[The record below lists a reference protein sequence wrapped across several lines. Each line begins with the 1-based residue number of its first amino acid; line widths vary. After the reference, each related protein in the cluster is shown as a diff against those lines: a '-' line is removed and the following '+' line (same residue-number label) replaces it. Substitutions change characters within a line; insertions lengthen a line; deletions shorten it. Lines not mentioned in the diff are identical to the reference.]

1 MSNEPLISGG
11 YIILSRKI
19 IESEIWDKPPLYLK
33 VWIYLLTRAQ
43 HKEFRKLKR
52 GQLFVSIPEIQDA
65 CSWYVGF
72 RKERPTKDQIYQ
84 IIDWLRKPNEAVH
97 EAGTKATMI
106 TTTKATQGLLIN
118 IDNYGF
124 YQNPKNYE
132 SNDEDND
139 EKVMRATREQ
149 REPNNINKNVKNAE
163 NEKKENLSLQIE
175 NFRQRYSPGQLKTID
190 QYFEML
196 RHTRA
201 SGKISESVILKTYKD
216 WDKYPTICVEYGVK
230 THADNP
236 TYHSRK
242 ENYTIGIIRN
252 TSAEEAAFKLNGT
265 NGTQKPKT
273 MKPDIRDKE
282 IEFQQWC
289 SAGNDPEAFDWSTG
303 RGREH

>member
-11 YIILSRKI
+11 YIILSRKL

-97 EAGTKATMI
+97 EAGMKATMI

-118 IDNYGF
+118 IDNYGV

-132 SNDEDND
+132 SNGEDND

-163 NEKKENLSLQIE
+163 NEKK
-175 NFRQRYSPGQLKTID
+175 G
-190 QYFEML
+190 
-196 RHTRA
+196 
-201 SGKISESVILKTYKD
+201 
-216 WDKYPTICVEYGVK
+216 
-230 THADNP
+230 
-236 TYHSRK
+236 
-242 ENYTIGIIRN
+242 N
-252 TSAEEAAFKLNGT
+252 TSRPKFEIYDMELAELLFKRMRENNPSVKQPNLNKWAEEVRLMRERDQRTVEQIKYLINWTQNDSFWKANILSISKLRKKWDQLVIKAKEQKSKAKPIT
-265 NGTQKPKT
+265 NKSLS
-273 MKPDIRDKE
+273 KE
-282 IEFQQWC
+282 DFDL
-289 SAGNDPEAFDWSTG
+289 ND
-303 RGREH
+303 

>member
-1 MSNEPLISGG
+1 VSNEPLISGG
-11 YIILSRKI
+11 YIILSRKL

-118 IDNYGF
+118 IDNYWF

-132 SNDEDND
+132 SNDEAND
-139 EKVMRATREQ
+139 EKVMKATREQ

-163 NEKKENLSLQIE
+163 NEKKENTS
-175 NFRQRYSPGQLKTID
+175 
-190 QYFEML
+190 
-196 RHTRA
+196 RH
-201 SGKISESVILKTYKD
+201 
-216 WDKYPTICVEYGVK
+216 KYEICDY
-230 THADNP
+230 
-236 TYHSRK
+236 
-242 ENYTIGIIRN
+242 
-252 TSAEEAAFKLNGT
+252 EAAEHLLKLMLEN
-265 NGTQKPKT
+265 NPAAR
-273 MKPDIRDKE
+273 KPDLKKWANEVRLMRERDNRSIEDIHSLIKWTQQDSFWKNNILSISKLRTKWDQLVLKAQDQKGKKQPINTKPLSKE
-282 IEFQQWC
+282 DFDL
-289 SAGNDPEAFDWSTG
+289 ND
-303 RGREH
+303 